1 MSLSR
6 CILGLA
12 CLWHGVIASP
22 PGAVPSNIPIAT
34 DLQTAPATVAQPI
47 ANSAAPRKLHGK
59 FLHITGECRRNNCE
73 DPIAN
78 RFVVPDLHPDQFYKP
93 HSSTD
98 EADACHRGKGP
109 AGVYGAEVS
118 DCDTPF
124 ALINATFDWIKANIK
139 DDIDFVIWTG
149 DTARHDSDE
158 EIPRN
163 QDQVLGT
170 NRWIADKIAELF
182 SDSTGQNLQIPIVP
196 TLGNNDILPHNILLP
211 GPNPWLQ
218 HYTHLWHK
226 FIPEAQRHSFQFGG
240 WFYTEVIPNRLAV
253 FSLNTLYFFDRNAGV
268 DGCGSPSE
276 PGYKQMEWLRIQLQ
290 IMRERGMKAIL
301 TGHVPPA
308 RTDSKKLWDENC
320 WQKYS
325 LWLRQYRDV
334 VVSGLYGHM
343 NIDHFVIHDEHDIN
357 VDLMTGLADDSID
370 TREAMDDELTVMGA
384 ADYLQELRQNWAKL
398 DPPPTDSKSPGKVKG
413 GKKGKKGRK
422 GKKKADL
429 WGERYSLSLI
439 SPSIVPNYYPALR
452 IVEYNTSGL
461 EDTPLWR
468 ESAAKSVMPVE
479 FEQYDQQKHLGLKRQ
494 LSTMEEYN
502 NEIDALK
509 KGKKH
514 KGGDKPKEPDFI
526 VPHPPSKSSPPGPA
540 YSPQPLTL
548 TGYTQYYANLTHINN
563 ITTEDLDLTAISD
576 GDEEDETWLDWLLR
590 WRKGRHGNKKPNHP
604 EPNPRE
610 FSFEVEYSTFDDK
623 LYKLG
628 DLTVNSYVELACRI
642 SKQPKKGKGKSKSLD
657 VMYESEVEGGDEEE
671 DDLFEDVD
679 KDEGDDEDELSD
691 AEESDDDSDDEELDA
706 ETLKKHDKKKGHG
719 GRKHK
724 KGGKKH
730 KKKKQNKIWMHFL
743 THAFV
748 STVEKED
755 LKKFT

>member
-22 PGAVPSNIPIAT
+22 PGAVPSNIPIA
-34 DLQTAPATVAQPI
+34 QTATVAQPI

-59 FLHITGECRRNNCE
+59 FLHIT
-73 DPIAN
+73 
-78 RFVVPDLHPDQFYKP
+78 DLHPDQFYKP

-124 ALINATFDWIKANIK
+124 ALINATFDWIAANIK

-158 EIPRN
+158 EIPRSA
-163 QDQVLGT
+163 DQVLGT

-182 SDSTGQNLQIPIVP
+182 SDSTGQNLEIPIVP

-218 HYTHLWHK
+218 QYTHLWRR
-226 FIPEAQRHSFQFGG
+226 FIPEEQRHGFQFGG
-240 WFYTEVIPNRLAV
+240 WFYVEVIPDRLAV
-253 FSLNTLYFFDRNAGV
+253 FSLNTLYLFDRNAGT
-268 DGCGSPSE
+268 DGCARPSE

-334 VVSGLYGHM
+334 VVSGLFGHM

-357 VDLMTGLADDSID
+357 VGLLAGLADDSID
-370 TREAMDDELTVMGA
+370 TREAMDDELSITGA
-384 ADYLQELRQNWAKL
+384 ADYLLELRQNWAKL
-398 DPPPTDSKSPGKVKG
+398 QPPPTDSKSPSKM
-413 GKKGKKGRK
+413 KKGKKGRK
-422 GKKKADL
+422 GKKKKTDL
-429 WGERYSLSLI
+429 WGERYSLSLV

-461 EDTPLWR
+461 ENTPLWR
-468 ESAAKSVMPVE
+468 DAAKNVMPIE
-479 FEQYDQQKHLGLKRQ
+479 LEQNDRQKHLDLKRRH
-494 LSTMEEYN
+494 LSHTEEDD
-502 NEIDALK
+502 EIDAQKK
-509 KGKKH
+509 KGKKN
-514 KGGDKPKEPDFI
+514 KGGDSKPKEPDFLI
-526 VPHPPSKSSPPGPA
+526 PHPPAKSSPPGPA

-548 TGYTQYYANLTHINN
+548 TGYTQYFANLTHINN
-563 ITTEDLDLTAISD
+563 ITTEDRPALSSD
-576 GDEEDETWLDWLLR
+576 NEEDETWVDWLLR
-590 WRKGRHGNKKPNHP
+590 WRKGRHGNKKPTHP
-604 EPNPRE
+604 EPDPRQ
-610 FSFEVEYSTFDDK
+610 FNFEVEYSTFDDK

-628 DLTVNSYVELACRI
+628 DLTVKSYVDLAYRI
-642 SKQPKKGKGKSKSLD
+642 SKQPNEGKAKGVD
-657 VMYESEVEGGDEEE
+657 VTYESEDEEE
-671 DDLFEDVD
+671 EDKDLFEDV
-679 KDEGDDEDELSD
+679 EDEDEGED
-691 AEESDDDSDDEELDA
+691 GDDDPNDDEESEDDSDDEEL
-706 ETLKKHDKKKGHG
+706 HDE
-719 GRKHK
+719 K

-730 KKKKQNKIWMHFL
+730 KKKGKKKQNKIWMHFL